1 MKKRKRPLP
10 NVGDLVLVRID
21 TYNLNRSEWLMP
33 RAPRNK
39 NGVREFPNIMLPTN
53 KDHFGYVL
61 SKYKQPEGGAEHWVY
76 HILLGEDIL
85 FLQTSLFGTMVNAQ
99 LTFKAAPRS

>member
-1 MKKRKRPLP
+1 MVKKRKRQLP
-10 NVGDLVLVRID
+10 AQGDLVMVRID
-21 TYNLNRSEWLMP
+21 TTNPNRFEWLMP
-33 RAPRNK
+33 RAPRNN
-39 NGVREFPNIMLPTN
+39 NGEREFPNIMLPTN

-61 SKYKQPEGGAEHWVY
+61 SKYKQSEGGKEHWVY

-99 LTFKAAPRS
+99 LTFRKAVQ